1 MLKTLKTTMPMF
13 CFMGLFIDLFYYA
26 LSNVQFAT
34 FRLIMYIFLSPFIRL
49 IIDDI
54 CLVLNHFFHVA
65 EWVRFFLN
73 ETDTVVA
80 NRNRTETI
88 SFLKKEL
95 KQSLIYT
102 ATSAGLFIIGC
113 CNHSRNKPD
122 HL

>member
-34 FRLIMYIFLSPFIRL
+34 FRLIIFFLSPFIRL

-65 EWVRFFLN
+65 EWVRFFFN
-73 ETDTVVA
+73 ETDTVGA

-88 SFLKKEL
+88 SFFKRIETISYLYSYIGW
-95 KQSLIYT
+95 SLHHWV
-102 ATSAGLFIIGC
+102 L
-113 CNHSRNKPD
+113 
-122 HL
+122 